1 MYDQDEFRPRRLYRN
16 TRNRRIAGVFSGIAD
31 YMNFSVGAT
40 RLFGFIV
47 ILMTMPLGL
56 FAYAA
61 AALML
66 QPMPENAYNDPV
78 EERFVRSLRASPEET
93 FSKVS
98 YRFKNIDSRLQRM
111 ERYVTSKRFDLDQE
125 FDRLQESDKPR
136 G

>member
-1 MYDQDEFRPRRLYRN
+1 MYDHDEFRPRRLYRN

-31 YMNFSVGAT
+31 YMNFSIGFT
-40 RLFGFIV
+40 RCLGLFA

-66 QPMPENAYNDPV
+66 QPMPENAYDDPV
-78 EERFVRSLRASPEET
+78 EENFVRSIRKSPEET

-98 YRFKNIDSRLQRM
+98 YRFKNIDSRLQKM
-111 ERYVTSKRFDLDQE
+111 ERYVTSKRFDLDRE
-125 FDRLQESDKPR
+125 FDELRDS
-136 G
+136 

>member
-1 MYDQDEFRPRRLYRN
+1 MYDHDEFRPRRLYRN

-40 RLFGFIV
+40 RLLGFIA
-47 ILMTMPLGL
+47 ILMTMPIGL

-66 QPMPENAYNDPV
+66 QPMPDNAYDDPV
-78 EERFVRSLRASPEET
+78 EENFVRSIRKSPEET

-98 YRFKNIDSRLQRM
+98 YRFKNIDSRLQKM
-111 ERYVTSKRFDLDQE
+111 ERYVTSTRFDLDQQ
-125 FDRLQESDKPR
+125 FDELRDK
-136 G
+136 